1 MRPRPRV
8 RSGAQSHESKQ
19 EILSSL
25 WIEFSKISLRALKIY
40 TRHTVSIMEPPKTV
54 TPKYGFT
61 PKFRKK
67 IDLFR
72 KKFGHPAGMQ
82 KINLKENFPG
92 GFLFTMFPDQ
102 EPCVR
107 DFTTRGDRRILS

>member
-25 WIEFSKISLRALKIY
+25 WIEFSEFSLRALKIY
-40 TRHTVSIMEPPKTV
+40 TRHTVSIMETPKTV

-72 KKFGHPAGMQ
+72 KKFGNPAT
-82 KINLKENFPG
+82 G
-92 GFLFTMFPDQ
+92 GNDQRYTGEIFDKHFLQ
-102 EPCVR
+102 
-107 DFTTRGDRRILS
+107 GG